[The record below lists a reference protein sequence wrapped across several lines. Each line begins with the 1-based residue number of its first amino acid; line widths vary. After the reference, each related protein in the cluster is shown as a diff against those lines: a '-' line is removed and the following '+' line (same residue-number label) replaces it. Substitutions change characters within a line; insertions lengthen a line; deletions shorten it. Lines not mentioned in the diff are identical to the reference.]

1 MGEDWGSGS
10 GLAGFNPLYNFSI
23 VVAQNTAYGGNCEQ
37 LTGYQWFQNFF
48 AMWDLTPALLDLTL
62 QYMSKGENLRL

>member
-48 AMWDLTPALLDLTL
+48 SMWDLTPALLDLTL